1 MKTKIISNQ
10 NGSVT
15 VSRNDAFTGERY
27 ERTYFTGKSEGLSY
41 VYFTTANG
49 NISQVCERMR
59 LRGITLMSSRDR
71 LTETIRKELRK
82 QRADELKITNN

>member
-41 VYFTTANG
+41 VYFMTESG
-49 NISQVCERMR
+49 NTSQVCERMSFN
-59 LRGITLMSSRDR
+59 GTTLMSSRDR
-71 LTETIRKELRK
+71 LADVIRKELKK
-82 QRADELKITNN
+82 QRTDELKITNN